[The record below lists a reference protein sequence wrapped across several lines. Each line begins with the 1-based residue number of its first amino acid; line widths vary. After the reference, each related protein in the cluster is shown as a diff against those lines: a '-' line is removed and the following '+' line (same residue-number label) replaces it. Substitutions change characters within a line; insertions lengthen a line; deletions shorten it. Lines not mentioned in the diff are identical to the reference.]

1 MKPMARSRMVWA
13 LGVAAAVGLAALG
26 LAGGAGA
33 NDGGAL
39 SVVHACVEKHGQVR
53 ILLGATDVCRKHETP
68 IHWGAGRFLDLGKTV
83 FDTKTGLE
91 WEKKTTAAGSG
102 ANFADLHDV
111 DNTYPWLTA
120 TGSWITAVNNE
131 KFAGRSDWRVPTKD
145 ELLTILDTPTPGT
158 GAGCTHSP
166 CIDPIFGPTAP
177 SIYWSATEFGAFT
190 FWFVN
195 FVTGNADGSENF
207 PWFVRA
213 VRTGP

>member
-33 NDGGAL
+33 HDGGAL

-120 TGSWITAVNNE
+120 MGSWITAVNTE
-131 KFAGRSDWRVPTKD
+131 KFAGFTDWRVAKQD
-145 ELLTILDTPTPGT
+145 ELTTIRDCSFG
-158 GAGCTHSP
+158 SP
-166 CIDPIFGPTAP
+166 CIDPIFGPTA
-177 SIYWSATEFGAFT
+177 SALHWSATR
-190 FWFVN
+190 
-195 FVTGNADGSENF
+195 ENPGPPPSGDAVSVDF
-207 PWFVRA
+207 AGGPVLVVDTDAPLSVRA
-213 VRTGP
+213 VRGGP